1 MTSHIGRRKFLATL
15 GGAAAALPLAARAQ
29 QPGLPVIGFL
39 GSTSAQVTVKDLE
52 AFRKGLSETGYVEGR
67 NVAIEFRWAG
77 GREDRMPELAA
88 DLVRRQVA
96 VIATPQSTAGA
107 LAAKAATST
116 IPIVFGTGSD
126 PISLGLVASL
136 NRPGGNA
143 TGVMTLNVALTA
155 KRLGLLREL
164 APQATRFVALV
175 NPNAVMS
182 EAIVKD
188 VHASVPTLGVPVEI
202 LYAGNSD
209 RDVEAAF
216 ANLSQKPGAALLVT
230 VDPFL
235 FTRRALIVT
244 LAARHALPT
253 VYFRRELSDIGG
265 LVSYGTSGDFI
276 HGLVGTYAGRIL
288 KGEKPA
294 DLPVAQPTKF
304 DMVINLATAKALA
317 IDVPPTLLALA
328 DEVIE

>member
-1 MTSHIGRRKFLATL
+1 MSELRRRQFITLLGSAATW
-15 GGAAAALPLAARAQ
+15 PLAARAQ
-29 QPGLPVIGFL
+29 QSAMPVIGFL
-39 GSTSAQVTVKDLE
+39 GSSSAQVSVKNLE
-52 AFRKGLSETGYVEGR
+52 AFRKGLSERGYVEGR
-67 NVAIEFRWAG
+67 SVAIEFRWSG

-96 VIATPQSTAGA
+96 VIAAPASTAGA
-107 LAAKAATST
+107 LAAKAATSN

-126 PISLGLVASL
+126 PVALGLVASL

-143 TGVMTLNVALTA
+143 TGIVSLNVELTA

-164 APQATRFVALV
+164 APRATRFVALV
-175 NPNAVMS
+175 NRSAVMTD
-182 EAIVKD
+182 AIIKE

-209 RDVEAAF
+209 RDIEAAF
-216 ANLSQKPGAALLVT
+216 ANLSEKPGAALLVT
-230 VDPFL
+230 VDSFF

-253 VYFRRELSDIGG
+253 IYFRREFAEIGG
-265 LVSYGTSGDFI
+265 LVSYGTSVDNI
-276 HGLVGTYAGRIL
+276 HELIGIYSGRVL

-294 DLPVAQPTKF
+294 DLPVTQPTKF
-304 DMVINLATAKALA
+304 DMVINLSTAKALGL
-317 IDVPPTLLALA
+317 DVPPTLLARA

>member
-1 MTSHIGRRKFLATL
+1 MSGMRRREFITFL
-15 GGAAAALPLAARAQ
+15 GGAAAAWPLAARAQ
-29 QPGLPVIGFL
+29 QPAMPVIGFL
-39 GSTSAQVTVKDLE
+39 GSSSAQVSVKNLE
-52 AFRKGLSETGYVEGR
+52 AFRKGLSERGYVEGR
-67 NVAIEFRWAG
+67 NVAIEFRWSG

-96 VIATPQSTAGA
+96 VIAAPASTAGA
-107 LAAKAATST
+107 LAAKAATSN

-126 PISLGLVASL
+126 PVALGLVASL

-143 TGVMTLNVALTA
+143 TGIVSLNVELTA

-164 APQATRFVALV
+164 APRATRFVALV
-175 NPNAVMS
+175 NRSAVMTD
-182 EAIVKD
+182 AIIKE

-209 RDVEAAF
+209 RDIEAAF
-216 ANLSQKPGAALLVT
+216 ANLSEKPGAALLVT
-230 VDPFL
+230 VDSFF

-253 VYFRRELSDIGG
+253 IYFRREFAEIGG
-265 LVSYGTSGDFI
+265 LVSYGTSVDNI
-276 HGLVGTYAGRIL
+276 HELIGIYTGRVL

-294 DLPVAQPTKF
+294 DLPVTQPTKF
-304 DMVINLATAKALA
+304 DMVINLSTAKALA

>member
-1 MTSHIGRRKFLATL
+1 MSGMRRRQFITLLGSAATW
-15 GGAAAALPLAARAQ
+15 PLAARAQ
-29 QPGLPVIGFL
+29 QSAMPVIGFL
-39 GSTSAQVTVKDLE
+39 GSSSAQVSVKNLE
-52 AFRKGLSETGYVEGR
+52 AFRKGLSERGYVEGR
-67 NVAIEFRWAG
+67 SVAIEFRWSG

-96 VIATPQSTAGA
+96 VIAAPASTAGA
-107 LAAKAATST
+107 LAAKAATSN

-126 PISLGLVASL
+126 PVALGLVASL

-143 TGVMTLNVALTA
+143 TGIVSLNVELTA

-164 APQATRFVALV
+164 APRATRFVALV
-175 NPNAVMS
+175 NRSAVMTD
-182 EAIVKD
+182 AIIKE

-209 RDVEAAF
+209 RDIEAAF

-230 VDPFL
+230 VDSFF

-253 VYFRRELSDIGG
+253 IYFRREFAEIGG
-265 LVSYGTSGDFI
+265 LVSYGTSVDNI
-276 HGLVGTYAGRIL
+276 HELIGIYTGRVL

-294 DLPVAQPTKF
+294 DLPVTQPTKF
-304 DMVINLATAKALA
+304 DMVINLSTAKALA

>member
-1 MTSHIGRRKFLATL
+1 MFNKLERRDFITLL
-15 GGAAAALPLAARAQ
+15 GGAAAAWPLAARAQ
-29 QPGLPVIGFL
+29 QPMPVIGFL
-39 GSTSAQVTVKDLE
+39 GSTSPQSSPKSLE

-88 DLVRRQVA
+88 DLVRRQPA
-96 VIATPQSTAGA
+96 VIALLDSTAGA
-107 LAAKAATST
+107 LAAKAATSS
-116 IPIVFGTGSD
+116 IPIVFSTASD
-126 PISLGLVASL
+126 PVALGLVASL

-143 TGVMTLNVALTA
+143 TGVKTLNVELTA

-164 APQATRFVALV
+164 VPQATRFVALV
-175 NPNAVMS
+175 APNAALTD
-182 EAIVKD
+182 AIVKD

-209 RDVEAAF
+209 RDIVGAF
-216 ANLSQKPGAALLVT
+216 ASLSQKPGTALLVNP
-230 VDPFL
+230 DPL
-235 FTRRALIVT
+235 FSNRRALIVT
-244 LAARHALPT
+244 LAARHAIPT
-253 VYFRRELSDIGG
+253 VYYSREYADIGG
-265 LVSYGTSGDFI
+265 LISYGTNGYNI
-276 HGLVGTYAGRIL
+276 RELVGIYTGRVL

-304 DMVINLATAKALA
+304 EMVINLSNAKALA
-317 IDVPPTLLALA
+317 INVPPTLLSLA

>member
-1 MTSHIGRRKFLATL
+1 MFDRRRREFITL
-15 GGAAAALPLAARAQ
+15 IGGAAAWPLAALAQ
-29 QPGLPVIGFL
+29 QPAMPVIGFL
-39 GSTSAQVTVKDLE
+39 GASSAQATVKNLE

-67 NVAIEFRWAG
+67 NVAIEFRWTE

-96 VIATPQSTAGA
+96 VIAAPASTAGA
-107 LAAKAATST
+107 LAAKAATSS
-116 IPIVFGTGSD
+116 IPIVFGTGAD
-126 PISLGLVASL
+126 PVAQGLVASL

-143 TGVMTLNVALTA
+143 TGVKSLNVELTA
-155 KRLGLLREL
+155 KLLGLLREL
-164 APQATRFVALV
+164 APQANRFVALV
-175 NPNAVMS
+175 SRNAAMTD
-182 EAIVKD
+182 AIVQE
-188 VHASVPTLGVPVEI
+188 VHASVPTLGGPVEI

-209 RDVEAAF
+209 RDIEAAF

-230 VDPFL
+230 VDPFF

-253 VYFRRELSDIGG
+253 VYFRREFAEIGG
-265 LVSYGTSGDFI
+265 LVSYGTSVDNMHELIGI
-276 HGLVGTYAGRIL
+276 YTGRVL
-288 KGEKPA
+288 KGEKPS
-294 DLPVAQPTKF
+294 DLPVVQPTKF
-304 DMVINLATAKALA
+304 DMVINLSTAKALA

>member
-1 MTSHIGRRKFLATL
+1 MISHIERRKFLATL
-15 GGAAAALPLAARAQ
+15 GGAAVAWPLAARAQ
-29 QPGLPVIGFL
+29 QPAMPVIGFL
-39 GSTSAQVTVKDLE
+39 GSSSAQVSVKNLE

-67 NVAIEFRWAG
+67 NVAIEFRWSG

-96 VIATPQSTAGA
+96 VIAAPASTAGA
-107 LAAKAATST
+107 LAAKTATSN
-116 IPIVFGTGSD
+116 IPIVFAISGD
-126 PISLGLVASL
+126 PVALGLVASL
-136 NRPGGNA
+136 NRPGGNT
-143 TGVMTLNVALTA
+143 TGVMSLNVELTA

-175 NPNAVMS
+175 SPNSVMTD
-182 EAIVKD
+182 AIVKN
-188 VHASVPTLGVPVEI
+188 VHASVPTLGLPVEI
-202 LYAGNSD
+202 LYAGSSD
-209 RDVEAAF
+209 RDIEAAF

-230 VDPFL
+230 VDTFF

-253 VYFRRELSDIGG
+253 VYYSREYADIGG
-265 LVSYGTSGDFI
+265 LISYGPNNDNIYELTGI
-276 HGLVGTYAGRIL
+276 YTGRVL

-304 DMVINLATAKALA
+304 EMVINLSTAKALA

-328 DEVIE
+328 EEVIE

>member
-1 MTSHIGRRKFLATL
+1 MSGMRRREFITFL
-15 GGAAAALPLAARAQ
+15 GGAAAAWPLAARAQ
-29 QPGLPVIGFL
+29 QPAMPVIGFL
-39 GSTSAQVTVKDLE
+39 GSSSAQVSVKNLE
-52 AFRKGLSETGYVEGR
+52 AFRKGLSERGYVEGR
-67 NVAIEFRWAG
+67 SVAIEFRWSG

-96 VIATPQSTAGA
+96 VFAAPASTAGA
-107 LAAKAATST
+107 LAAKAATSN

-126 PISLGLVASL
+126 PVALGLVASL

-143 TGVMTLNVALTA
+143 TGIVSLNVELTA

-164 APQATRFVALV
+164 APRATRFVALV
-175 NPNAVMS
+175 NRSAVMTD
-182 EAIVKD
+182 AIIKE

-209 RDVEAAF
+209 RDIEAAF

-230 VDPFL
+230 VDSFF

-253 VYFRRELSDIGG
+253 IYFRREFAEIGG
-265 LVSYGTSGDFI
+265 LVSYGTSVDNI
-276 HGLVGTYAGRIL
+276 HELIGIYSGRVL

-294 DLPVAQPTKF
+294 DLPVTQPTKF
-304 DMVINLATAKALA
+304 DMVINLSTAKALA

>member
-1 MTSHIGRRKFLATL
+1 MSELRRRQFITLLGSAATW
-15 GGAAAALPLAARAQ
+15 PLAARAQ
-29 QPGLPVIGFL
+29 QSAMPVIGFL
-39 GSTSAQVTVKDLE
+39 GSSSAQVSVKNLE
-52 AFRKGLSETGYVEGR
+52 AFRKGLSERGYVEGR
-67 NVAIEFRWAG
+67 SVAIEFRWSG

-96 VIATPQSTAGA
+96 VIAAPASTAGA
-107 LAAKAATST
+107 LAAKAATSN

-126 PISLGLVASL
+126 PVALGLVASL

-143 TGVMTLNVALTA
+143 TGIVSLNVELTA

-164 APQATRFVALV
+164 APRATRFVALV
-175 NPNAVMS
+175 NRSAVMTD
-182 EAIVKD
+182 AIIKE

-209 RDVEAAF
+209 RDIEAAF

-230 VDPFL
+230 VDSFF

-253 VYFRRELSDIGG
+253 IYFRREFAEIGG
-265 LVSYGTSGDFI
+265 LVSYGTSVDNI
-276 HGLVGTYAGRIL
+276 HELIGIYSGRVL

-294 DLPVAQPTKF
+294 DLPVTQPTKF
-304 DMVINLATAKALA
+304 DMVINLSTAKALA

>member
-1 MTSHIGRRKFLATL
+1 MRRREFITL
-15 GGAAAALPLAARAQ
+15 LGSAAAWPLAARAQ
-29 QPGLPVIGFL
+29 QAAMPVIGFL

-126 PISLGLVASL
+126 PIALGLVASL

-182 EAIVKD
+182 DSIVKD
-188 VHASVPTLGVPVEI
+188 VHFQLWGFPSK
-202 LYAGNSD
+202 S
-209 RDVEAAF
+209 
-216 ANLSQKPGAALLVT
+216 
-230 VDPFL
+230 
-235 FTRRALIVT
+235 FT
-244 LAARHALPT
+244 P
-253 VYFRRELSDIGG
+253 
-265 LVSYGTSGDFI
+265 
-276 HGLVGTYAGRIL
+276 
-288 KGEKPA
+288 
-294 DLPVAQPTKF
+294 
-304 DMVINLATAKALA
+304 ATAIATSRRRSQISRRSPAPHCWSRWTRFFSLVA
-317 IDVPPTLLALA
+317 H
-328 DEVIE
+328 

>member
-1 MTSHIGRRKFLATL
+1 MRRREFITL
-15 GGAAAALPLAARAQ
+15 LSGAAAAPSTLWPLPARAQ
-29 QPGLPVIGFL
+29 QPAMPVVGFL
-39 GSTSAQVTVKDLE
+39 GSSSAQVTVKNLE
-52 AFRKGLSETGYVEGR
+52 ALHKGLRETGYVEGR

-96 VIATPQSTAGA
+96 VIAVPVSTAGA

-126 PISLGLVASL
+126 PVALGLVASL

-143 TGVMTLNVALTA
+143 TGVMSLNVELTA

-164 APQATRFVALV
+164 APQATRLVALV
-175 NPNAVMS
+175 SPNAAMTD
-182 EAIVKD
+182 AIVKD
-188 VHASVPTLGVPVEI
+188 VHASIPTLGVPVEI
-202 LYAGNSD
+202 LYAGYSD
-209 RDVEAAF
+209 RDIEAAF

-230 VDPFL
+230 VDPF
-235 FTRRALIVT
+235 FFNRRALIVA

-253 VYFRRELSDIGG
+253 VYFTREFAEIGG
-265 LVSYGTSGDFI
+265 LLSYGTSLSNRHELTGI
-276 HGLVGTYAGRIL
+276 YTGRVL

-304 DMVINLATAKALA
+304 DMVINLSTAKALA

>member
-1 MTSHIGRRKFLATL
+1 MSGMRRREFITFL
-15 GGAAAALPLAARAQ
+15 GGAAAAWPLAARAQ
-29 QPGLPVIGFL
+29 QPAMPVIGFL
-39 GSTSAQVTVKDLE
+39 GSSSAQVSVKNLE
-52 AFRKGLSETGYVEGR
+52 AFRKGLSERGYVEGR
-67 NVAIEFRWAG
+67 NVAIEFRWSG

-96 VIATPQSTAGA
+96 VIAAPASTAGA
-107 LAAKAATST
+107 LAAKAATSN

-126 PISLGLVASL
+126 PVALGLVASL

-143 TGVMTLNVALTA
+143 TGIVSLNVELTA

-164 APQATRFVALV
+164 APRATRFVALV
-175 NPNAVMS
+175 NRSAVMTD
-182 EAIVKD
+182 AIIKE

-209 RDVEAAF
+209 RDIEAAF
-216 ANLSQKPGAALLVT
+216 ANLSEKPGAALLVT
-230 VDPFL
+230 VDSFF

-253 VYFRRELSDIGG
+253 IYFRREFAEIGG
-265 LVSYGTSGDFI
+265 LVSYGTSVDNI
-276 HGLVGTYAGRIL
+276 HELIGIYSGRVL

-294 DLPVAQPTKF
+294 DLPVTQPTKF
-304 DMVINLATAKALA
+304 DMVINLSTAKALA

>member
-1 MTSHIGRRKFLATL
+1 MSELRRRQFITLLGSAATW
-15 GGAAAALPLAARAQ
+15 PLAARAQ
-29 QPGLPVIGFL
+29 QSAMPVIGFL
-39 GSTSAQVTVKDLE
+39 GSSSAQVSVKNLE
-52 AFRKGLSETGYVEGR
+52 AFRKGLSERGYVEGR
-67 NVAIEFRWAG
+67 NVAIEFRWSG

-96 VIATPQSTAGA
+96 VIAAPASTAGA
-107 LAAKAATST
+107 LAAKAATSN

-126 PISLGLVASL
+126 PVALGLVASL

-143 TGVMTLNVALTA
+143 TGIVSLNVELTA

-164 APQATRFVALV
+164 APRATRFVALV
-175 NPNAVMS
+175 NRSAVMTD
-182 EAIVKD
+182 AIIKE

-209 RDVEAAF
+209 RDIEAAF
-216 ANLSQKPGAALLVT
+216 ANLSEKPGAALLVT
-230 VDPFL
+230 VDSFF

-253 VYFRRELSDIGG
+253 IYFRREFAEIGG
-265 LVSYGTSGDFI
+265 LVSYGTSVDNI
-276 HGLVGTYAGRIL
+276 HELIGIYTGRVL

-294 DLPVAQPTKF
+294 DLPVTQPTKF
-304 DMVINLATAKALA
+304 DMVINLSTAKALA

>member
-1 MTSHIGRRKFLATL
+1 MTAKMKRRDFITLL
-15 GGAAAALPLAARAQ
+15 GGAVAWPLAAGAQ
-29 QPGLPVIGFL
+29 QPAMPEIGFL
-39 GSTSAQVTVKDLE
+39 GPNSAQVSVKHLE
-52 AFRKGLSETGYVEGR
+52 AFRKGLSEFGYVEGR
-67 NVAIEFRWAG
+67 NVAIEFRWTG

-96 VIATPQSTAGA
+96 VIAAPASTAGA
-107 LAAKAATST
+107 LAAKAATSS

-126 PISLGLVASL
+126 PVALGLVASL

-143 TGVMTLNVALTA
+143 TGIVSLNVELTA

-164 APQATRFVALV
+164 APRATRFVALV
-175 NPNAVMS
+175 NRSAVMTD
-182 EAIVKD
+182 AIIKE

-209 RDVEAAF
+209 RDIEAAF
-216 ANLSQKPGAALLVT
+216 ANLSEKPGAALLVT
-230 VDPFL
+230 VDSFF

-253 VYFRRELSDIGG
+253 IYFRREFAEIGG
-265 LVSYGTSGDFI
+265 LVSYGTSVDNI
-276 HGLVGTYAGRIL
+276 HELIGIYSGRVL

-294 DLPVAQPTKF
+294 DLPVTQPTKF
-304 DMVINLATAKALA
+304 DMVINLSTAKALA

>member
-1 MTSHIGRRKFLATL
+1 MSGMRRREFITFL
-15 GGAAAALPLAARAQ
+15 GGAAAAWPLAARAQ
-29 QPGLPVIGFL
+29 QPAMPVIGFL
-39 GSTSAQVTVKDLE
+39 GSSSAQVSVKNLE
-52 AFRKGLSETGYVEGR
+52 AFRKGLSERGYVEGR
-67 NVAIEFRWAG
+67 NVAIEFRWSG

-96 VIATPQSTAGA
+96 VIAAPASTAGA
-107 LAAKAATST
+107 LAAKAATSN

-126 PISLGLVASL
+126 PVALGLVASL

-143 TGVMTLNVALTA
+143 TGIVSLNVELTA

-164 APQATRFVALV
+164 APRATRFVALV
-175 NPNAVMS
+175 NRSAVMTD
-182 EAIVKD
+182 AIIKE

-209 RDVEAAF
+209 RDIEAAF

-230 VDPFL
+230 VDSFF

-253 VYFRRELSDIGG
+253 IYFRREFAEIGG
-265 LVSYGTSGDFI
+265 LVSYGTSVDNI
-276 HGLVGTYAGRIL
+276 HELIGIYTGRVL

-294 DLPVAQPTKF
+294 DLPVTQPTKF
-304 DMVINLATAKALA
+304 DMVINLSTAKALA